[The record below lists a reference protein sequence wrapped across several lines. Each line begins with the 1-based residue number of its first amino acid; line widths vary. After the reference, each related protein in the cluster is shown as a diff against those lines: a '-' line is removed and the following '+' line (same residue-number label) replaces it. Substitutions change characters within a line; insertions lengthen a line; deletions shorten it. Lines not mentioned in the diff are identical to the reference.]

1 MRPKGYSGPY
11 LKNDITHPVTLI
23 SFFIV
28 LLVGGWIFFCQLSNA
43 NR

>member
-28 LLVGGWIFFCQLSNA
+28 LLIGGWILFWQLCPSNQ
-43 NR
+43 